1 MEKNIKALWKNF
13 QLKLEKIKHYRKLY
27 EQQIKEYKKK
37 ITGLNNETDA
47 NEISRIKN
55 EIEILNRLIKIKN
68 TKDNVIKKDFDEKNV
83 FEIRNF
89 NFWYNKNKQVLFDIN
104 LDIKRNKITALIGK
118 SGCGKSTFIRCLNK
132 LNDLNENTRW
142 TGDIYFLGKNIN
154 SGIINDLT
162 LRTSVGM
169 VFQKLTPFN
178 FSIFENIAYGIRAHG
193 IHNKNAI
200 NEIVRQALISA
211 ALWDEVKDNLHR
223 NANTLSGGQ
232 QQRLCIARAIAL
244 QPDVLLMDEPTS
256 ALDSIA
262 TNSIELLIQQLKEK
276 FTIVIV
282 THSMAQTIRITDETI
297 FFADGRVIEQDTTK
311 QIFTKPKQKATN
323 SYISGKN

>member
-55 EIEILNRLIKIKN
+55 EIEISNRLIKIKN

-142 TGDIYFLGKNIN
+142 TGAYIFLVRI
-154 SGIINDLT
+154 
-162 LRTSVGM
+162 
-169 VFQKLTPFN
+169 
-178 FSIFENIAYGIRAHG
+178 SIQE
-193 IHNKNAI
+193 
-200 NEIVRQALISA
+200 
-211 ALWDEVKDNLHR
+211 
-223 NANTLSGGQ
+223 
-232 QQRLCIARAIAL
+232 
-244 QPDVLLMDEPTS
+244 LLM
-256 ALDSIA
+256 I
-262 TNSIELLIQQLKEK
+262 
-276 FTIVIV
+276 
-282 THSMAQTIRITDETI
+282 
-297 FFADGRVIEQDTTK
+297 
-311 QIFTKPKQKATN
+311 
-323 SYISGKN
+323 